1 MKPSSDEIVIS
12 MLGSAKDQKTKTPD
26 ASETD
31 RILILDDAPENCLL
45 VERILKKAGY
55 GDVIST
61 QSPETALEWL
71 GLSENKD
78 NKKEISLLLL
88 DILLPGGMNGLDI
101 LKTMGSKEEFADLP
115 VIIITAIHDTQTLES
130 AFELGAV
137 DYVTKPFDAN
147 ELRARVRSAIRL
159 RHEMLQRKQ
168 REHDL
173 EEITDKLSEAYQ
185 TLLRVSRTDGLSG
198 IWNRRF
204 FDEILEVEWK
214 RSCRGGKPISLLLL
228 DIDYFKKYNDTYGHQ
243 AGDDCIRKVAA
254 VLKDTARRAGDFPA
268 RYGGEEFAVILPET
282 DAEKARLV
290 AESIRNRIQELQI
303 PHEASDVSVFVSVS
317 IGISSKI
324 PSKDSNQIEK
334 LLEESDKALYR
345 SKETGRNR
353 STIFSD

>member
-1 MKPSSDEIVIS
+1 
-12 MLGSAKDQKTKTPD
+12 MLEPTKEQKTANLQT
-26 ASETD
+26 ETD

-55 GDVIST
+55 SDVVST

-71 GLSENKD
+71 GLSGNPENQKD
-78 NKKEISLLLL
+78 ISLLLL

-101 LKTMGSKEEFADLP
+101 LKTLGSKEEFADLP

-130 AFELGAV
+130 AFDLGAV

-147 ELRARVRSAIRL
+147 ELRARVRSALRL

-168 REHDL
+168 REKDL

-214 RSCRGGKPISLLLL
+214 RSCRGSKPISLLLL

-243 AGDDCIRKVAA
+243 AGDECIRKVAG

-268 RYGGEEFAVILPET
+268 RYGGEEFAIILPET
-282 DAEKARLV
+282 DSEKAIVV
-290 AESIRNRIQELQI
+290 AETIRARVQDLKIS
-303 PHEASDVSVFVSVS
+303 HEASDVSPFVSVS
-317 IGISSKI
+317 IGIASTVPDK
-324 PSKDSNQIEK
+324 KSNHLDK

-345 SKETGRNR
+345 SKESGRNKV
-353 STIFSD
+353 TVYSD

>member
-1 MKPSSDEIVIS
+1 MFGPDKDTGKTVSPHTEI
-12 MLGSAKDQKTKTPD
+12 
-26 ASETD
+26 D

-55 GDVIST
+55 GEVVST
-61 QSPETALEWL
+61 QDPGTAMEWL
-71 GLSENKD
+71 GLSGDPK

-101 LKTMGSKEEFADLP
+101 LKTMSSKEEFADLP
-115 VIIITAIHDTQTLES
+115 VIIITAIHDAQTLES
-130 AFELGAV
+130 AFEIGAI

-147 ELRARVRSAIRL
+147 ELRARVRSALRL

-168 REHDL
+168 REKDL

-185 TLLRVSRTDGLSG
+185 ALLRVSRTDGLSG

-228 DIDYFKKYNDTYGHQ
+228 DIDHFKKYNDTYGHQ
-243 AGDDCIRKVAA
+243 AGDDCIRKVAG

-282 DAEKARLV
+282 DSEKASIV
-290 AESIRNRIQELQI
+290 AENIRSKVQELQLT
-303 PHEASDVSVFVSVS
+303 HEASQTSAYVSVS
-317 IGISSKI
+317 IGISTKT
-324 PSKDSNQIEK
+324 PGKEEKDSLGFLKEADI
-334 LLEESDKALYR
+334 ALYQA
-345 SKETGRNR
+345 KETGRNR
-353 STIFSD
+353 VALYSA

>member
-1 MKPSSDEIVIS
+1 
-12 MLGSAKDQKTKTPD
+12 MLEPTKEQKTANLQT
-26 ASETD
+26 ETD

-55 GDVIST
+55 SDVVST

-71 GLSENKD
+71 GLSGNPENQKD
-78 NKKEISLLLL
+78 ISLLLL

-101 LKTMGSKEEFADLP
+101 LKTLGSKEEFADLP

-130 AFELGAV
+130 AFDLGAV

-147 ELRARVRSAIRL
+147 ELRARVRSALRL

-168 REHDL
+168 REKDL

-214 RSCRGGKPISLLLL
+214 RSCRGSKPISLLLL

-243 AGDDCIRKVAA
+243 AGDECIRKVAG
-254 VLKDTARRAGDFPA
+254 VLKNTARRAGDFPA
-268 RYGGEEFAVILPET
+268 RYGGEEFAIILPET
-282 DAEKARLV
+282 DSGKALVV
-290 AESIRNRIQELQI
+290 AETIRARVQDLKIS
-303 PHEASDVSVFVSVS
+303 HEASDVSPFVSVS
-317 IGISSKI
+317 IGIASTVPDK
-324 PSKDSNQIEK
+324 KSNHLDK

-345 SKETGRNR
+345 SKESGRNKV
-353 STIFSD
+353 TVYSD

>member
-1 MKPSSDEIVIS
+1 
-12 MLGSAKDQKTKTPD
+12 MLEPTKEQKTANLQT
-26 ASETD
+26 EMD

-55 GDVIST
+55 SDVVST

-71 GLSENKD
+71 GLSGNPENQKD
-78 NKKEISLLLL
+78 ISLLLL

-101 LKTMGSKEEFADLP
+101 LKTLGSKEEFADLP

-130 AFELGAV
+130 AFDLGAV

-147 ELRARVRSAIRL
+147 ELRARVRSALRL

-168 REHDL
+168 REKDL

-214 RSCRGGKPISLLLL
+214 RSSRGSKPISLLLL

-243 AGDDCIRKVAA
+243 AGDECIRKVAG

-268 RYGGEEFAVILPET
+268 RYGGEEFAIILPET
-282 DAEKARLV
+282 DAEKAIVV
-290 AESIRNRIQELQI
+290 AETIRARVQDLKIS
-303 PHEASDVSVFVSVS
+303 HDASDVSPFVSVS
-317 IGISSKI
+317 IGISSKV
-324 PSKDSNQIEK
+324 PDKKSNHLDK

-345 SKETGRNR
+345 SKESGRNKV
-353 STIFSD
+353 TVYSD

>member
-1 MKPSSDEIVIS
+1 MFGPTKEKSESSATIGESD
-12 MLGSAKDQKTKTPD
+12 K
-26 ASETD
+26 
-31 RILILDDAPENCLL
+31 ILILDDAPENCQL

-71 GLSENKD
+71 GLQGNPENKKD
-78 NKKEISLLLL
+78 ISLLLL

-101 LKTMGSKEEFADLP
+101 LRTLSSKEEFSDLP

-130 AFELGAV
+130 AFELGAI
-137 DYVTKPFDAN
+137 DYVTKPFDAH
-147 ELRARVRSAIRL
+147 ELRARVRSTLRL

-168 REHDL
+168 RERDL

-214 RSCRGGKPISLLLL
+214 RACRSEKPISLLLL
-228 DIDYFKKYNDTYGHQ
+228 DIDFFKKYNDTYGHQ
-243 AGDDCIRKVAA
+243 AGDECIRQVAG
-254 VLKDTARRAGDFPA
+254 VLKNTARRAGDFPA

-282 DAEKARLV
+282 DSEKAMIV
-290 AESIRNRIQELQI
+290 AENIRTRVQELKI
-303 PHEASDVSVFVSVS
+303 SHEASQTSEFVSVS
-317 IGISSKI
+317 IGISTRMSGKDKESK
-324 PSKDSNQIEK
+324 KF
-334 LLEESDKALYR
+334 LEEADKALYK
-345 SKETGRNR
+345 SKEDGRNR
-353 STIFSD
+353 STVFKD